1 MLSISPAA
9 SEAIRD
15 LVAASDLSEN
25 AGIRITNRPG
35 VPGTLDLSLVP
46 EADEA
51 DEIVE
56 GQGAAVFLDDEA
68 AELLDDKTLD
78 AQRHGEQVAFRIVE
92 RDGDQNGDGVAS

>member
-51 DEIVE
+51 DETVE
-56 GQGAAVFLDDEA
+56 GQGAAVF
-68 AELLDDKTLD
+68 LDDKTLD

>member
-1 MLSISPAA
+1 MLTISPVA
-9 SEAIRD
+9 SEAIRE
-15 LVAASDLSEN
+15 LVAASELPEN

-51 DEIVE
+51 DEVVE
-56 GQGAAVFLDDEA
+56 ERGATVFVDDEV

-78 AQRHGEQVAFRIVE
+78 AQRHGEQVAFTIVE
-92 RDGDQNGDGVAS
+92 GGGEQNGGGVTS